1 MLIDPFGRVID
12 YLRVSITDRC
22 NLRCVYCMPPE
33 GVEWKPHNT
42 MLSFEEILRLCGL
55 MAGLG
60 IHKIKVTGGE
70 PLVRRG
76 TAAFI
81 KNLKTLPGIEN
92 VTLTTNGLLLGA
104 YLDETETLGNSA
116 GALPDGIN
124 ISLDALN
131 PRRYGQISR
140 YEGTGPAVVLPF
152 IDRLLEKGITVKLN
166 CVPIRSL
173 NEDEIL
179 PLSALAKEKDI
190 TVRFIELMPI
200 GSAGTLKPVPGEDI
214 AALLEKNYGTLA
226 PFSGV
231 RGNGPA
237 VYYSLPGFSGKIGF
251 INAISRGFCGACNRL
266 RLSSE
271 GLLKPCLANEFC
283 MDLRKTLRSGASDSD
298 LIQAVNEAVSK
309 KPRFH
314 SLSKV
319 YGASSE
325 ERPAAGMYCIG
336 G

>member
-1 MLIDPFGRVID
+1 MLIDTFGRVID

-42 MLSFEEILRLCGL
+42 MLRFEEILRLCGI

-60 IHKIKVTGGE
+60 IRKIKVTGGE

-76 TAAFI
+76 VPVFI
-81 KNLKTLPGIEN
+81 KNLKALPGIEK

-104 YLDETETLGNSA
+104 YLDETETMGYSA
-116 GALPDGIN
+116 EAVPDGVN

-131 PRRYGQISR
+131 PQRYGQISR
-140 YEGTGPAVVLPF
+140 YEGTDPALILSL
-152 IDRLLEKGITVKLN
+152 IDRLIEKGVTVKLN
-166 CVPIRSL
+166 CVPIRSF

-179 PLSALAKEKDI
+179 PISNLAKEKNI
-190 TVRFIELMPI
+190 AVRFIELMPL
-200 GSAGTLKPVPGEDI
+200 GSAGALEFVPGGEI
-214 AALLEKNYGTLA
+214 AALLKKKYGTLT
-226 PFSGV
+226 PFSGIQ
-231 RGNGPA
+231 GNGPA
-237 VYYSLPGFSGKIGF
+237 VYYSLPDFTGKIGF
-251 INAISRGFCGACNRL
+251 INAVSGGFCGTCNRL
-266 RLSSE
+266 RLTSE
-271 GLLKPCLANEFC
+271 GLLKPCLANELSI
-283 MDLRKTLRSGASDSD
+283 DLREMLRSGACDGD
-298 LIQAVNEAVSK
+298 LIQAVNEAISK

-319 YGASSE
+319 YGASSTE
-325 ERPAAGMYCIG
+325 KPAAGMSCIG

>member
-1 MLIDPFGRVID
+1 MLIDSFGRVID

-22 NLRCVYCMPPE
+22 NFRCIYCMPAE
-33 GVEWKPHNT
+33 GVEWKPHKT
-42 MLSFEEILRLCGL
+42 MLRFEEILRLCGI

-60 IHKIKVTGGE
+60 IRKIKVTGGE

-76 TAAFI
+76 AAAFI
-81 KNLKTLPGIEN
+81 KNLKALPGIEN
-92 VTLTTNGLLLGA
+92 VTLTTNGVLLGA
-104 YLDETETLGNSA
+104 YLDEAETMGFSSA
-116 GALPDGIN
+116 APDCVN

-131 PRRYGQISR
+131 PLRYGQISR
-140 YEGTGPAVVLPF
+140 YGGADPAVILSL
-152 IDRLLEKGITVKLN
+152 IDRLLEKGVTVKLN
-166 CVPIRSL
+166 CVPIRSF

-179 PLSALAKEKDI
+179 PLCALAKDKNI
-190 TVRFIELMPI
+190 TVRFIELMPL
-200 GSAGTLKPVPGEDI
+200 GSAGTLQPVPGEDI
-214 AALLEKNYGTLA
+214 AALLEKTYGPLM

-231 RGNGPA
+231 PGNGPA
-237 VYYSLPGFSGKIGF
+237 VYYSLPDFTGKIGF
-251 INAISRGFCGACNRL
+251 INALSRGFCETCNRL

-271 GLLKPCLANEFC
+271 GLLKPCLANELC
-283 MDLRKTLRSGASDSD
+283 LDLRKMLRCGACDAD

-319 YGASSE
+319 YGAPSAEKPS
-325 ERPAAGMYCIG
+325 AGMSCIG